1 VEPLLGGSTKRSGMH
16 PDPVTAPS
24 LQLRL
29 HARPESAFLLR
40 QRLCLWL
47 YELGATDDEIFDVAL
62 ASTEA
67 FANAI
72 EHPRQP
78 CADAI
83 EVDGSLS
90 GRTVTVTVRDYGSWG
105 EQRRREEGG
114 YGFPLM
120 RQLMGRVEV
129 DAQPD
134 GTATRMQR
142 QLTEQPLPAGERP
155 RLVAA
160 PRASTE

>member
-1 VEPLLGGSTKRSGMH
+1 MTAASNESRGRPRTRSPTRRSPSYSVEPLLGGSTKRSGMH

-83 EVDGSLS
+83 EVDGSL
-90 GRTVTVTVRDYGSWG
+90 
-105 EQRRREEGG
+105 
-114 YGFPLM
+114 
-120 RQLMGRVEV
+120 
-129 DAQPD
+129 
-134 GTATRMQR
+134 
-142 QLTEQPLPAGERP
+142 
-155 RLVAA
+155 
-160 PRASTE
+160 